1 MSQYFRKIRNTHY
14 VILSLLLAIGVS
26 TRMCTGRPENSNAAI
41 VDKYGHAF
49 AGSATCMSCH
59 KEIYRTHLNTA
70 HYRDSRPASVASIKG
85 HFDSGRNR
93 FVFNPSSAVVMEKR
107 GNDFFQVAYVNGKES
122 ASEPIDIVIGSGKKG
137 QTYLYYGSD
146 GELFQLPISY
156 SATDCTW
163 CNSPGYYPDSIRFN
177 RVVNAYCLECHATFA
192 ASPRGV
198 GERGGAAGAE
208 DDENQ
213 IDKSRIIYGIDC
225 ERCHGPGAEHVS
237 YHTTHPEAREG
248 KYILSTKTLS
258 RQQRLD
264 ACALCH
270 SGLQVPLKPAFTFQV
285 GDTLGKYYAPGLQ
298 TATSGNPEVHGNQYG
313 LLRSSKCFLHS
324 QLDCSSCHDVHVN
337 EVNNPRLFSQRCM
350 TCHNEPAH
358 NTCTIRPDAGLV
370 ISDNCIDCHMPA
382 LASRKIMLQG
392 SGSSAALLSGATKA
406 SPALVRTHRIA
417 IYPESTRQFLEGKS
431 QYRTPTVRKRTPTSS
446 PNRATH

>member
-1 MSQYFRKIRNTHY
+1 MPKHFRKIRNTHY
-14 VILSLLLAIGVS
+14 VMLSLLTAIGIS
-26 TRMCTGRPENSNAAI
+26 TRMCTARPDNSNAAT
-41 VDKYGHAF
+41 VDIYGHAF
-49 AGSATCMSCH
+49 AGSVACMSCH
-59 KEIYRTHLNTA
+59 KEIYRTHLATA
-70 HYRDSRPASVASIKG
+70 HYRDSRPASAASIKG
-85 HFDSGRNR
+85 RFDSGRNR

-122 ASEPIDIVIGSGKKG
+122 ASEPFDIVIGSGKKG

-156 SATDCTW
+156 SATDSSW

-192 ASPRGV
+192 ASPRG
-198 GERGGAAGAE
+198 EHAE
-208 DDENQ
+208 DDENR

-225 ERCHGPGAEHVS
+225 ERCHGPGAEHVR
-237 YHTTHPEAREG
+237 YHTTHPGEREG
-248 KYILSTKTLS
+248 KYILSTRTLS

-298 TATSGNPEVHGNQYG
+298 TGTGGNPEVHGNQYG
-313 LLRSSKCFLHS
+313 LLRSSKCFLQS
-324 QLDCSSCHDVHVN
+324 QLDCASCHDVHVN
-337 EVNNPRLFSQRCM
+337 EVNNPKLFSQRCM

-358 NTCTIRPDAGLV
+358 NTCTIRPVAGLV
-370 ISDNCIDCHMPA
+370 LSDNCIDCHMPA
-382 LASRKIMLQG
+382 LASRKIVLQG
-392 SGSSAALLSGATKA
+392 SGSSATLLSGATKA

-417 IYPESTRQFLEGKS
+417 IYPESTRQFLES
-431 QYRTPTVRKRTPTSS
+431 QYRAPDRSKT
-446 PNRATH
+446 NTH